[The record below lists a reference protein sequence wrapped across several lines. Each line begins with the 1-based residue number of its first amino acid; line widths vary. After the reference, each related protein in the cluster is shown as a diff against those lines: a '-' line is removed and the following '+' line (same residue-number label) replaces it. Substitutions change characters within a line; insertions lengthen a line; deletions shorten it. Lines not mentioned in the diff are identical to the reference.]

1 MFRVENIEKL
11 DQLKRKSRYESQYR
25 DELKLVSF
33 TLNKEIEKDEKH
45 NFNILFD
52 FFKSKECQYF
62 TILSDG
68 FHCDKEMIDFSSNFR
83 YEWSLRVGWRSSHY
97 TISKKGTYWDSS
109 LFRDKSEYKGLYVK
123 KDDNTYK
130 HFSKR
135 KEILNFYFS
144 NGIATN
150 TAQMP
155 LPAYEFTRDTAI
167 DIKTSLAMLSR
178 FVTKDII
185 VTNLKQIR
193 RYVKQYHWQG
203 KEEIVAALKQYSHIK

>member
-1 MFRVENIEKL
+1 MFSVENIEKL
-11 DQLKRKSRYESQYR
+11 DQLKRKSRYESKYR

-52 FFKSKECQYF
+52 FFKSKECRYF
-62 TILSDG
+62 SILSDG
-68 FHCDKEMIDFSSNFR
+68 FHCEKEVVAQYPFGN
-83 YEWSLRVGWRSSHY
+83 EWRIGKTWRSPHY
-97 TISKKGTYWDSS
+97 TIIAKGGYWDAS
-109 LFRDKSEYKGLYVK
+109 LFNAKSEYKGLYVK